1 MTLRAVTG
9 QGLVFW
15 EDLEKGSTIQGP
27 GMTITDAHLLGWC
40 GLTGDLVSLHLDDEF
55 AAASPFGARVA
66 AGPLTMALGLGL
78 VTQTGIFGNVRAWLG
93 ADQVRALAPVY
104 LGDTIRADAVLA
116 ETRETKNPDLGVW
129 TLEYTVRN
137 QRDEIVMTFIS
148 RKLMHKRPATDGAGD
163 SADGAPAQAAGNS

>member
-1 MTLRAVTG
+1 MTLRPVTG
-9 QGLVFW
+9 QGTVFW
-15 EDLEKGSTIQGP
+15 EDLQKGDTVIGP

-93 ADQVRALAPVY
+93 VDEVRALAPVY
-104 LGDTIRADAVLA
+104 IGDTIRPEVILADAK
-116 ETRETKNPDLGVW
+116 ETKRPDQGVW
-129 TLEYTVRN
+129 TLDYTVRN
-137 QRDEIVMTFIS
+137 QRDETVMTFTS
-148 RKLMHKRPATDGAGD
+148 RKLIFRRPLK
-163 SADGAPAQAAGNS
+163 QAVPTG